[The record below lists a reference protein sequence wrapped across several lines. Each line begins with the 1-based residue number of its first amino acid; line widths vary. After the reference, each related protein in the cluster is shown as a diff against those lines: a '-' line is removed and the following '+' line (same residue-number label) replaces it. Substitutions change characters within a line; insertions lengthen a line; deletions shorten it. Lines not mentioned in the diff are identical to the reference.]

1 MTLQL
6 LGSCENVDV
15 IGLGEAEVVAEEE
28 EPEDE
33 IPFPVWWRPVKE
45 APTKEFWPK
54 DWLSWDKP
62 MKK

>member
-33 IPFPVWWRPVKE
+33 IPFPV
-45 APTKEFWPK
+45 
-54 DWLSWDKP
+54 
-62 MKK
+62 